1 MYKVEKEFLFI
12 PKSNCKVGKITSSK
26 NGVDNSRIIQ
36 IDFKTEAFKKSNI
49 AFTEKRRAL

>member
-1 MYKVEKEFLFI
+1 MYKVEKEFQFV

-26 NGVDNSRIIQ
+26 NGVDDSRIIQ

>member
-26 NGVDNSRIIQ
+26 NGADDSRIIQ
-36 IDFKTEAFKKSNI
+36 IDFKTEAFKKSNM